1 MAAAFVND
9 IKLNYQHKK
18 NKKNKKTTKLLYR
31 KKREGI
37 KRGSAAE
44 SATPG
49 GETRPVEEGFDRENL
64 VAHARSLSL
73 LFFFFF
79 FFFKMY
85 NPTSPFH
92 CPCFKSVCV

>member
-49 GETRPVEEGFDRENL
+49 GETRPVEEGTRHF
-64 VAHARSLSL
+64 LSSHTNSRFPL
-73 LFFFFF
+73 
-79 FFFKMY
+79 
-85 NPTSPFH
+85 PGSTGRR
-92 CPCFKSVCV
+92 